1 MTRSNRE
8 ALRLEAQISDSK
20 LIVEPYPFSEKVTAL
35 DSAEHNAL
43 RPLLLRPEPRI
54 PVPASAAARSS
65 PVGGAQSRR
74 CALGCA
80 ARRFPI
86 SATNSARPLQIAA
99 PSRPRAENSN
109 QYNGN
114 AGRCTA

>member
-1 MTRSNRE
+1 MTKLNRE
-8 ALRLEAQISDSK
+8 ALRLEVQLLDCK
-20 LIVEPYPFSEKVTAL
+20 LVVESCPLNEKFTAL
-35 DSAEHNAL
+35 DSAGHNAL

-54 PVPASAAARSS
+54 PPPASAAARSS

-86 SATNSARPLQIAA
+86 SATNSARPPRIAT
-99 PSRPRAENSN
+99 PSRPQAENSN
-109 QYNGN
+109 QCSGN